1 VCWSIL
7 GALVAVLEREAATKG
22 EMPLEQVASA
32 LYAMADVIQ
41 VESLEHWND
50 HLAGSQHGVLHML
63 DEAIGAY
70 AGV

>member
-1 VCWSIL
+1 MRWSIL

-22 EMPLEQVASA
+22 EMPLEQVATA

-41 VESLEHWND
+41 VESLEQWND
-50 HLAGSQHGVLHML
+50 HLAGSQEGVLHML